1 MNRNKLWLIILT
13 GITFNLPLFS
23 MESGSADNAEF
34 ARRATENILKGE
46 IKKVF
51 ISGSI
56 LMAATITS
64 GVGLRAA
71 IDLYKTSKNYIHR
84 KIWGPTHED
93 LLINTQLEKDKKLL
107 EEKGLMIRA
116 TQIKI
121 EKEELGTYIGLME
134 NRMEL
139 ATKPEEKELIRQTRD
154 KTLTQLSEAMR
165 NRILTRAAQLPLARF

>member
-1 MNRNKLWLIILT
+1 MNINKLCLIIIT
-13 GITFNLPLFS
+13 CITFNLPL
-23 MESGSADNAEF
+23 SGMDHGAADNAEF
-34 ARRATENILKGE
+34 ARRATANILNGE

-51 ISGSI
+51 ISGGI

-71 IDLYKTSKNYIHR
+71 VDLYKTSKNYLHR

-93 LLINTQLEKDKKLL
+93 LLIDNQLEKDRKLL
-107 EEKGLMIRA
+107 EEKGILIRA

-134 NRMEL
+134 NRIEL
-139 ATKPEEKELIRQTRD
+139 ATKQEEKEYLKETRD
-154 KTLTQLSEAMR
+154 KTLQQLSDAMR
-165 NRILTRAAQLPLARF
+165 NRMLTRVARS